1 MAAREFF
8 EAVKNAIDELPR
20 GGSAQWTQYRQGL
33 ETHILELLQGTRDP
47 GAKFQ
52 GVICSG
58 IISNLPAEIF
68 SSDYHKIITNR
79 LSQSSKKKIKCTKFF
94 LPKIQIFFNQK
105 SKILPKSKFLLKP
118 ENFTK
123 AQHFDKKLKL

>member
-79 LSQSSKKKIKCTKFF
+79 LSQSSKKIVLRKIKILTKNRSFSY
-94 LPKIQIFFNQK
+94 K
-105 SKILPKSKFLLKP
+105 SKIVSNRETNFELLD
-118 ENFTK
+118 EIIIY
-123 AQHFDKKLKL
+123 

>member
-1 MAAREFF
+1 LAAREFF

-79 LSQSSKKKIKCTKFF
+79 LSQSSKKIVLRKIKILTKNRSFSY
-94 LPKIQIFFNQK
+94 K
-105 SKILPKSKFLLKP
+105 SKIVSNRETNFELLD
-118 ENFTK
+118 EIIIY
-123 AQHFDKKLKL
+123 